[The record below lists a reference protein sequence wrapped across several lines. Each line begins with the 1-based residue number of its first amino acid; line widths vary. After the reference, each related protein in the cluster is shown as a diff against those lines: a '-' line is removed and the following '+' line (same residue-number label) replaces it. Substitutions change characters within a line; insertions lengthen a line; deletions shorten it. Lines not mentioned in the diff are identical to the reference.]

1 MSATYLITSIF
12 LCIVLLIIIMSI
24 RQRLISG
31 EENWLV
37 SHVLVGVTA
46 LYVVMDCLWLM
57 EYLSEDGFALGI
69 FTVLNLF
76 FYLTYI
82 TLPVAWFLFSV
93 HFLKKFKNRRLFY
106 TVCMLPWAINLVLII
121 LTMFGTGFLWTLA
134 ESSVVTERYV
144 RGPMFGV
151 FSKICLFYYFVPI
164 FMTIYYI
171 VKATEKRERR
181 RLLDVLTFSACPAVA
196 VFVYTFLI
204 PSEVVMPFQPFCFTL
219 GTIYAYV
226 FLINQAEKRESE
238 EYMSVINGL
247 ASDYQNVYEVNLV
260 TSSLTVFK
268 LSGRIAGM
276 FGESFNNMN
285 YMEAANSYV
294 DSAVLAEDQEEM
306 RKTFEA
312 ASLKNLLKGVR
323 SFTKVYRNNEGKYT
337 EMKCIRMDED
347 DDHLIIGFGV
357 KDEEIRRNME
367 KENLLERALLE
378 AESANKAKSE
388 FFFNMSHDIRTP
400 MNAII
405 GFTQLMYKH
414 LGEPEKE
421 KEYLGKIESSSQY
434 LLELINNVLEMSRIE
449 NGRLTLDENIWDA
462 KEFNDMLTNVFENQM
477 AQKGITFTRTIDVV
491 HKDVYCDSLKLQ
503 EIFLNV
509 LSNAL
514 KYTPAGG
521 SVTMDLKE
529 LPSVVPGYARYRTII
544 TDTGIGMSKEYLPHI
559 FETFSREKT
568 STDSKVMGTGLGM
581 PIVKQLVLLMN
592 GSIDIESE
600 PGRGT
605 KVTICLDHR
614 IAEESDVTS
623 REMKSVQTE
632 DDPSEFDK
640 GKRILLAEDNDLNAE
655 IAQEIL
661 GEYGFEIERAADGII
676 CVDMLTKHEAGYYD
690 LILMDIQMPN
700 MDGYKATRV
709 IRDLP
714 DRKRSQIPILAMT
727 ANAFEEDRQNALAA
741 GMNGHIAKPIDVK
754 KLIEEL
760 AQILK

>member
-1 MSATYLITSIF
+1 MSTTYLITSIF
-12 LCIVLLIIIMSI
+12 LCIVLLIIILSI
-24 RQRLISG
+24 RQRLVASG
-31 EENWLV
+31 ENRTV
-37 SHVLVGVTA
+37 SHVLVGMTA
-46 LYVVMDCLWLM
+46 LYVIMDCTWLM
-57 EYLSEDGFALGI
+57 EYLSTDGFDLGR
-69 FTVLNLF
+69 FTVANLL

-93 HFLKKFKNRRLFY
+93 HFLKNFKNRRLFY
-106 TVCMLPWAINLVLII
+106 TVCMLPWFINLILIV
-121 LTMFGTGFLWTLA
+121 LTMLGTGALWTLSDSA
-134 ESSVVTERYV
+134 VLTERYV

-151 FSKICLFYYFVPI
+151 FSKLCMLYYFVPVL
-164 FMTIYYI
+164 MTVYYI
-171 VKATEKRERR
+171 VKAAENAERR
-181 RLLDVLTFSACPAVA
+181 RLLDVLIFSVCPAAA
-196 VFVYTFLI
+196 VFVYTYMI

-226 FLINQAEKRESE
+226 FVINQAEKKESE
-238 EYMSVINGL
+238 RYLSVIDGL
-247 ASDYQNVYEVNLV
+247 ASDYQNVYEVNLS
-260 TSSLTVFK
+260 TNSLTVYK
-268 LSGRIAGM
+268 LSGRISGM
-276 FGESFNNMN
+276 FGESFRSMN
-285 YMEAANSYV
+285 YMDAANSYV
-294 DSAVLAEDQEEM
+294 DTAVFAEDKEEM
-306 RKTFEA
+306 RKLFEPE
-312 ASLKNLLKGVR
+312 SVRNLMNGVR
-323 SFTKVYRNNEGKYT
+323 SFTKIYRNNEGKYT

-347 DDHLIIGFGV
+347 DDHLIMGFGV

-367 KENLLERALLE
+367 KEKLLERALLE
-378 AESANKAKSE
+378 AESANKAKSA

-405 GFTQLMYKH
+405 GFSQLMHKH
-414 LGEPEKE
+414 LGEPDKE
-421 KEYLGKIESSSQY
+421 EEYLGKIETSSRY

-462 KEFNDMLTNVFENQM
+462 KEFNDTLITVFENQM

-491 HKDVYCDSLKLQ
+491 HTDVYCDSLKLQ

-529 LPSVVPGYARYRTII
+529 LPPVVPGYARYQTVI

-568 STDSKVMGTGLGM
+568 SAESKVTGTGLGM
-581 PIVKQLVLLMN
+581 PIVKQLVDLMN

-600 PGRGT
+600 PGKGT

-614 IAEESDVTS
+614 IAEESDGTS
-623 REMKSVQTE
+623 GGKISALPA
-632 DDPSEFDK
+632 DPSEFAK

-655 IAQEIL
+655 IAEELL
-661 GEYGFEIERAADGII
+661 GEYGFETERAEDGII

-700 MDGYKATRV
+700 MDGYKATKV
-709 IRDLP
+709 IRDLK
-714 DRKRSQIPILAMT
+714 DSKLAQIPILAMT
-727 ANAFEEDRQNALAA
+727 ANAFEEDRKNALAA
-741 GMNGHIAKPIDVK
+741 GMNGHIAKPVNVE
-754 KLIEEL
+754 KLIETL
-760 AQILK
+760 AGILG